1 MKQFI
6 LLFAALAITALALEN
21 SDTHEITCNLEE
33 TVIRVKKSFFDQ
45 YYMDGNNPAN
55 ILKTGT
61 CESSVVPDASGVDY
75 FVITMDRSKPFDC
88 ATNTQIADGHLT
100 LEYNAT
106 IDLQNSDTM
115 GIINRGQLVEL
126 AFECKYDLLQG
137 ASSSQHLKSL
147 VVGST
152 ANKTVGGATDLK
164 LGLDLF
170 ADGNFENA
178 VTAEFTPVGG
188 ELFIGVAN
196 VSDSVDANVQLY
208 NCIGSFM
215 GDDDEYK
222 LVDDSGCS
230 TNGDLVTVEKNYE
243 GAKAGFKIKSF
254 YPPAA
259 TSGALM
265 QWQASEETYRT
276 VIEVSCWIKLCPNT
290 DNTCPALSCAKD
302 RKKRDLLNNKATVA
316 KEDDSFRSTFR
327 YNLITQNDEKCK
339 EKSCSHVCF
348 LDENQDAACL
358 CPEGSQLDDSNNCV
372 SSASAD
378 TQGKVYFLS
387 TIEWSYV
394 SNRYFLLS
402 LVGFSVVMH
411 IIFFAVFC
419 CKRKQTGS
427 KHPLIKA

>member
-1 MKQFI
+1 MGFYLNKIFTTDFSTSLIEKFQMKQII

-33 TVIRVKKSFFDQ
+33 TVIKVKKSFFLQ
-45 YYMDGNNPAN
+45 YGMDGSNTNNV
-55 ILKTGT
+55 LKTGT
-61 CESSVVPDASGVDY
+61 CESTLVPDPSAGDH
-75 FVITMDRSKPFDC
+75 FVITMDGSKPFDC

-170 ADGNFENA
+170 ADGNFENV
-178 VTAEFTPVGG
+178 VTAESTPVGG

-254 YPPAA
+254 YPPAVTTA
-259 TSGALM
+259 M
-265 QWQASEETYRT
+265 QWQESDETYRAT
-276 VIEVSCWIKLCPNT
+276 IEISCWIKLCPNT
-290 DNTCPALSCAKD
+290 DNSCPSLSRAKD

-316 KEDDSFRSTFR
+316 KEGDSFRSTFR
-327 YNLITQNDEKCK
+327 YDLITENDEKCK

-372 SSASAD
+372 SSAD
-378 TQGKVYFLS
+378 TQGNFYFLS
-387 TIEWSYV
+387 TIEWSYA
-394 SNRYFLLS
+394 S
-402 LVGFSVVMH
+402 
-411 IIFFAVFC
+411 
-419 CKRKQTGS
+419 
-427 KHPLIKA
+427 